1 MKTWKRGLI
10 YILIFILI
18 LFFFI
23 IFLITTTSGAK
34 LVFFTIEY
42 YLPSLKIQTVQ
53 GSVSDLTLKGIHY
66 ITQTIDI
73 NIDEFH
79 TELCLTSLLKRTLY
93 LKNITIKN
101 AQIVATE
108 TPQLFRLKPYLEQSH
123 KKTKIKYFHSL
134 LFNQLILY
142 KINLIINNTEIIIT
156 NFTGGASWIENKFTL
171 RPTYINGL
179 TIVLPKIKKK
189 IPNNENERQ
198 QIKHLKIIFLLFD
211 DILKSILNKPILPS
225 MSKLTLPFAIDIV
238 ELIFK
243 KIEII
248 GKYNISINHILTQF
262 HTNSQHLYLKQL
274 RIDSPYGI
282 FNSEGQMN
290 LIDTWPLKFTFNGS
304 LTTPSLKNEK
314 IQIIINGNL
323 YRSIKL
329 ILNLSGQ
336 IQAIFHLHVQLA
348 TTGIPFYMTL
358 ASPKICWRM
367 HDAKKLQANNIHLIC
382 RGTAVDYAIALQTN
396 LSGADIPPTSLI
408 LQGKGHGKQF
418 FLDQLNL
425 SSPSGT
431 INVTGWVNWQETINW
446 HSQLTLSKLN
456 IKHQYPTLNTNIMG
470 TLTTNGHFYKNSWK
484 IKTIDLHLNLKGQ
497 ILDQP
502 LTLDGSILID
512 KSSFLNMQ
520 HIQLR
525 IGKNIINLH
534 GFLSEQLDLDI
545 KIDGKNLHEVLPELS
560 GNIYGSFY
568 VRGSLHKAQLCTKM
582 TIRALQWKKIY
593 IGHLNLDSILTISDT
608 IQGHMNLLIENIK
621 NNNTIIRLFQ
631 LKATGTSTE
640 HDLTCNLQNQLM
652 SWKFFVHG
660 ALNLLDKTWK
670 GVVTRSIFATPTGV
684 WNLTQSITVN
694 YFYQTNTFM
703 FQPHFWDHLTSKLC
717 IPTITN
723 IGPSFYINIDIN
735 HFNLSILNAFMD
747 RKRELRGELNGFA
760 SLSWNINTGFPEGKV
775 FLQGKKIQI
784 DYKSHIESSPIIL
797 DKVMIKTQL
806 SDNYMHIQWLIQ
818 CANNQ
823 TIKGNIQISDLNGC
837 RKLSGTIDTDQISIK
852 ILNPI
857 FNINE
862 QISGILNMHVHL
874 KGNLNALEIF
884 GDLKIKN
891 IILDSQDIPIQI
903 KTANI
908 EILFNGKKSRIKGI
922 IQTKK
927 GDLIIHGY
935 STWNNLNN
943 WYMHV
948 KIKGENIHVTMPSIL
963 YMNISPEIVLEKTR
977 NLITLTGHINIPRAH
992 FLIQNKPKD
1001 SINASSDE
1009 ILLDTNFQPLTSQSI
1024 SIPITSNIN
1033 IHLGNNVTL
1042 SAYGLQAAINGDL
1055 KILKDEHNTSLT
1067 GQIHIPSGRF
1077 YAYAQD
1083 LNIRKGELKF
1093 SKFLDQPYLYIEAI
1107 RNPKKTKDNIIAGVR
1122 VTGLANDPK
1131 IEVFSEPKHTQQE
1144 TLSYLLHGQKISAI
1158 NHGNYSLTSILV
1170 DLGLA
1175 QSEKII
1181 DQIGRSLRLSNLAL
1195 DTIGVG
1201 SQQKIEVSANVLP
1214 NLQIKYGIG
1223 VFDPLS
1229 IFTVRYQ
1236 LMPTLYIEAMASMDQ
1251 EMDMLYQFNLQTE
1264 DNNQDTH
1271 RY

>member
-1 MKTWKRGLI
+1 MKIWKRGFI
-10 YILIFILI
+10 YILIVILI
-18 LFFFI
+18 LFFFM
-23 IFLITTTSGAK
+23 IFLIKTTSGAK
-34 LVFFTIEY
+34 LVFFTIEC

-53 GSVSDLTLKGIHY
+53 GSLSDLTLKSIHY

-79 TELCLTSLLKRTLY
+79 VELCLTSLLKRTLY
-93 LKNITIKN
+93 LKNLTIKH
-101 AQIVATE
+101 AKIVTTQ
-108 TPQLFRLKPYLEQSH
+108 TPQLFRLKPYLEQSNNT
-123 KKTKIKYFHSL
+123 TKIKYIKSL
-134 LFNQLILY
+134 LFNQLNLY

-179 TIVLPKIKKK
+179 KIVLPIIKKQ
-189 IPNNENERQ
+189 ILNNEKERQ
-198 QIKHLKIIFLLFD
+198 HIKDLKIIFLLFD

-225 MSKLTLPFAIDIV
+225 VSKLTLPFTIDIV
-238 ELIFK
+238 QLIFK

-248 GKYNISINHILTQF
+248 GKYNISINHLLTQF
-262 HTNSQHLYLKQL
+262 HTNSQYLYLKQL

-282 FNSEGQMN
+282 FNSEGQIN
-290 LIDTWPLKFTFNGS
+290 LIDTWPLKFTFNGN

-329 ILNLSGQ
+329 ILNLSGP
-336 IQAIFHLHVQLA
+336 IQAILHLHAQLA
-348 TTGIPFYMTL
+348 ITGIPFYMTL
-358 ASPKICWRM
+358 VSPKICWPMR
-367 HDAKKLQANNIHLIC
+367 DSKQFQANNVNLIFK
-382 RGTAVDYAIALQTN
+382 GKAIDYTIALQTN
-396 LSGADIPPTSLI
+396 LLGTNIPPTSLI

-425 SSPSGT
+425 NSLSGT
-431 INVTGWVNWQETINW
+431 INLAGWVNWNKVINW
-446 HSQLTLSKLN
+446 HSQLTLSEVN
-456 IKHQYPTLNTNIMG
+456 TEHQYPTLKTKIMG
-470 TLTTNGHFYKNSWK
+470 TFTTNGYFYKNSWK
-484 IKTIDLHLNLKGQ
+484 IKTIDLDLNLKGQ

-502 LTLDGSILID
+502 LTLNGSILID
-512 KSSFLNMQ
+512 RPSFLNIQ
-520 HIQLR
+520 HIQLL

-534 GFLSEQLDLDI
+534 GVLSEQLHLDI
-545 KIDGKNLHEVLPELS
+545 NIDGKHLHDVFPELS
-560 GNIYGSFY
+560 GNICGSFY
-568 VRGSLHKAQLCTKM
+568 VRGALHKAQLFTKM
-582 TIRALQWKKIY
+582 TIRALQWKNIY
-593 IGHLNLDSILTISDT
+593 IGHLNLDSMLTISDT
-608 IQGHMNLLIENIK
+608 IQGRINLLIENIK

-640 HDLTCNLQNQLM
+640 HDLTCNLQSQLI

-660 ALNLLDKTWK
+660 TMNLLEKTWK
-670 GVVTRSIFATPTGV
+670 GVVKNSFFSTPTGV

-703 FQPHFWDHLTSKLC
+703 FQPYFWNNLKSNLS
-717 IPTITN
+717 IPKITN
-723 IGPSFYINIDIN
+723 IGQSVSINTDIN
-735 HFNLSILNAFMD
+735 HFNLSILNVFID
-747 RKRELRGELNGFA
+747 RKRELRGELNGSA

-784 DYKSHIESSPIIL
+784 DYKTHIENSPIIL
-797 DKVMIKTQL
+797 DTVTLNTQL
-806 SDNYMHIQWLIQ
+806 KNNYMHIQWLIQ
-818 CANNQ
+818 FANNEQ
-823 TIKGNIQISDLNGC
+823 IKGNIQISNLDKD
-837 RKLSGTIDTDQISIK
+837 RKLSGTLDTDQISIK

-857 FNINE
+857 LNIDE
-862 QISGILNMHVHL
+862 QISGILNMHLHL
-874 KGNLNALEIF
+874 RGNLDSPEIF

-891 IILDSQDIPIQI
+891 MILDSQDMPIQI
-903 KTANI
+903 QTSNM
-908 EILFNGKKSRIKGI
+908 EVLFNGNKSAIKGI

-927 GDLIIHGY
+927 GDLIMHGY

-943 WYMHV
+943 WYINI
-948 KIKGENIHVTMPSIL
+948 KIKGKNIRVTMPSIL
-963 YMNISPEIVLEKTR
+963 YMDISPELVLERTR
-977 NLITLTGHINIPRAH
+977 NLIILTGHINIPKAH
-992 FLIQNKPKD
+992 FLIQDKPKD
-1001 SINASSDE
+1001 SINASPDE
-1009 ILLDTNFQPLTSQSI
+1009 ILLDKNFQPLTSQSI
-1024 SIPITSNIN
+1024 SMPITSNIN
-1033 IHLGNNVTL
+1033 IHFGKNVTL
-1042 SAYGLQAAINGDL
+1042 STYGLQAAINGDL
-1055 KILKDEHNTSLT
+1055 KILKDKHNTNLT
-1067 GQIHIPSGRF
+1067 GQINIPSGRF
-1077 YAYAQD
+1077 YAYTQD

-1131 IEVFSEPKHTQQE
+1131 IEVFSEPKHTQEE
-1144 TLSYLLHGQKISAI
+1144 TLSYLLHGQKLSAI
-1158 NHGNYSLTSILV
+1158 NHRNYSLTSILV

-1236 LMPTLYIEAMASMDQ
+1236 LMPTFYIEAMASIDQ
-1251 EMDMLYQFNLQTE
+1251 EMDMLYQFNFQTE
-1264 DNNQDTH
+1264 DNNENTH
-1271 RY
+1271 RD